1 MNYVAALRVGQ
12 NDIKAL
18 VNLEAARR
26 EQVAPLLSMRG
37 NDERHL
43 DTFASN
49 WGGTPF
55 YLDVSRF
62 PTDANDQYLI
72 QNALNSP
79 NNAYAAKRA
88 FYVATRAKNNA
99 LIPVIGWADGDSSR
113 DVVQCALQL
122 AAEFPRVALRVE
134 VARDLARQWPTAQN
148 VLNSVTDPSAVDVI
162 IDFRKLAD
170 IPLLTPGG
178 WLDRLVRDI
187 HAYRVARVIIVST
200 SFPDDK
206 PASGTSR
213 TVACLDL
220 TWQLAFQATLGD
232 LPLIYGDYAA
242 TNPTGVMDFIPGM
255 PVIPF
260 ANYLVPTE
268 WWQIRQ
274 GGDKEFHH
282 YTGIAATIRA
292 IPGYHG
298 DGFCWATRE
307 IARIAASGT
316 NYGNNGTWNGFRVN
330 QHICAVLQYLA
341 SRGAPPVGAEFDDED
356 L

>member
-12 NDIKAL
+12 NDVKAL
-18 VNLEAARR
+18 INLEAARKT
-26 EQVAPLLSMRG
+26 QVAPLLSMRG

-43 DTFASN
+43 DSFVNN
-49 WGGTPF
+49 WGTSPF
-55 YLDVSRF
+55 YLDISRF
-62 PTDANDQYLI
+62 PTDASDQYLV

-79 NNAYAAKRA
+79 ANAFAAKRT
-88 FYVATRAKNNA
+88 FYAATSVKNNA
-99 LIPVIGWADGDSSR
+99 LIPVVGWADGDSSR
-113 DVVQCALQL
+113 DVVQCALTL
-122 AAEFPRVALRVE
+122 AAAFPRMAIRME
-134 VARDLARQWPTAQN
+134 VGGDTPRQWPVAQN
-148 VLNSVTDPSAVDVI
+148 VLNSVPNPSAVDVI
-162 IDFRKLAD
+162 IDFRKISD
-170 IPLLTPGG
+170 IPLMTPGG

-187 HAYRVARVIIVST
+187 HAYQVARIVIVST

-206 PASGTSR
+206 PPSGSSR

-220 TWQLAFQATLGD
+220 AWQMAFQTARPD
-232 LPLIYGDYAA
+232 LPLVYGDYAA
-242 TNPTGVMDFIPGM
+242 TNPTGVMDFVPGM

-260 ANYLVPTE
+260 ANYFIPPE

-282 YTGIAATIRA
+282 YPAVAAAIRA
-292 IPGYHG
+292 LPGYHT
-298 DGFCWATRE
+298 DAFCWATRE
-307 IARIAASGT
+307 IGRIAASGT

-341 SRGAPPVGAEFDDED
+341 SRGAAPSVAIPDDDD